1 MTTTSRPRRG
11 EAMTVKTHTDADSAA
26 YLDEIDRCILRHLAD
41 DGRVRLRTLASSTG
55 LSESAVSTRIHRLQ
69 ANGMV
74 VGYHARL
81 DPTRL
86 GRPVQAVVRL
96 RLTAGVEPSAF
107 EDLLRSLPTVV
118 NAWQIAGDADYE
130 VWLACRDVPNLH
142 ATLVALHGGGSTDR
156 VTNLVLNQVPGLTGS
171 RLVEAP
177 AP

>member
-1 MTTTSRPRRG
+1 MR
-11 EAMTVKTHTDADSAA
+11 THHDADGVGH
-26 YLDEIDRCILRHLAD
+26 LDDVDRCILRHLAD

-74 VGYHARL
+74 VGYYARL

-86 GRPVQAVVRL
+86 GRPIQAVVRL
-96 RLTAGVEPSAF
+96 RVAADVRPSAF

-118 NAWQIAGDADYE
+118 DAWQLAGDADYE
-130 VWLACRDVPNLH
+130 VRVACRDVPNLH
-142 ATLVALHGGGSTDR
+142 ATLAALHDGGATDR
-156 VTNLVLNQVPGLTGS
+156 VTSLVLNQVPGLTGS